1 MKKIFLIWLLTS
13 LVITNVIGAEIDR
26 PKIGLVLAG
35 GGARGFAHIGTLKML
50 DSLQIPID
58 YIAGTSMGGIMG
70 ALYST
75 GYSGKEIEK
84 LALESDWLE
93 YLSDK
98 PSRQNLPYLQKKDDG
113 IYQIEFGLKGFTPV
127 VPSGVINGQ
136 KISLFFS
143 SLTVPVES
151 INDFDELPIPF
162 RCMTVDL
169 ITGNEVI
176 LKKGS
181 LSRAMRATMSIP
193 SVFSPVTWGDSLLI
207 DGGLLNN
214 LPVDV
219 VRDMGAELVIAVN
232 VGTPLK
238 KREDLKSL
246 LQILD
251 QSINIPGFQKEKE
264 NIAKTDILITPDLE
278 GFTSADFESER
289 VKKIIK
295 IGDEA
300 ASDLKSQL
308 IELKKKHFAQDEMN
322 IDPFTHSKEELY
334 IQSISYVGQ
343 SSLPFKYISDL
354 LDIHPEKTFKPDE
367 LRRNIEQLKSSGRYE
382 YIDCDAEKVTENN
395 VKITVNIREHQTPLI
410 QGISIEGNESLPF
423 TFIYR
428 VIGIIPGES
437 FDQEK
442 LKERV
447 TQLYS
452 LGYFET
458 ITYEVEPYS
467 EKRIRLV
474 IRVKEKPLRKIRI
487 GFRYDNFYNAV
498 GIVGLQ
504 ATNVFIPGLRNELTL
519 QFAGLTRIQSKTLYP
534 SRTLDFPVYPYIRYD
549 FKDIP
554 VDIYEQDGKKI
565 ATYNDRSH
573 AFGIGIGILLSNIL
587 VAEAEYRHEY
597 MDIDPNI
604 SYPDPDL
611 FPSWKDKLRMIQ
623 ASLTMDLLDD
633 VLLPKNGFSL
643 KANYELSMTDL
654 YSDLNYN
661 RVDVSM
667 DIYHTIFNRHTLR
680 VKGFQCWGIDDIPI
694 YKYSYQ
700 GGPDSFVGV
709 DYKQLT
715 GTKYGFLRFDYRYQ
729 FKKDIFFTIISNA
742 AMFRED
748 ENIGLSQTELLLG
761 YGIGVKFLS
770 LIGPLEFIISRGSKS
785 VYYPDQYRTNAYF
798 TAGYKF

>member
-1 MKKIFLIWLLTS
+1 MKRIIFILLHF
-13 LVITNVIGAEIDR
+13 VIVFCSQAAEGR

-35 GGARGFAHIGTLKML
+35 GGARGFAHIGTLKMI
-50 DSLQIPID
+50 DSLEIPID

-70 ALYST
+70 ALNSI

-84 LALESDWLE
+84 IAIESDWME

-98 PSRQNLPYLQKKDDG
+98 PSRKNLPYLQKKDDG

-151 INDFDELPIPF
+151 INDFNELPIPF
-162 RCMTVDL
+162 RCIAVDL
-169 ITGNEVI
+169 LTGNEVI
-176 LKKGS
+176 LNRGS

-193 SVFSPVTWGDSLLI
+193 SVFSPVPWGDSLLI

-219 VRDMGAELVIAVN
+219 VRDMGAEIVIAVN
-232 VGTPLK
+232 VGTPLR
-238 KREDLKSL
+238 KRGDLNSL

-264 NIAKTDILITPDLE
+264 NISKTDILITPGLD
-278 GFTSADFESER
+278 GFTSADFETER
-289 VKKIIK
+289 VKEIIK

-300 ASDLKSQL
+300 ASDLKILL
-308 IELKKKHFAQDEMN
+308 IELKKKHFAQQDMS
-322 IDPFTHSKEELY
+322 IDPLIHSEEELY
-334 IQSISYVGQ
+334 IQSISFVGQ
-343 SSLPFKYISDL
+343 SSLPFKYISEL
-354 LDIHPEKTFKPDE
+354 LNLHPQETFNPVQ
-367 LRRNIEQLKSSGRYE
+367 LRRNIQQLKSSGRYE
-382 YIDCDAEKVTENN
+382 YIDCDAEKVTDKS
-395 VKITVNIREHQTPLI
+395 VKITVNIKEYEKPVIH
-410 QGISIEGNESLPF
+410 GISIDGNESLPF
-423 TFIYR
+423 SFIYR
-428 VIGIIPGES
+428 VIGILPGEP
-437 FDQEK
+437 FDQAK
-442 LKERV
+442 LKERI

-467 EKRIRLV
+467 EKRIRLI

-534 SRTLDFPVYPYIRYD
+534 SRTLDFPVYPYIHYD

-554 VDIYEQDGKKI
+554 IDLYEQHGKKI

-573 AFGIGIGILLSNIL
+573 TFGIGIGILLSNIL
-587 VAEAEYRHEY
+587 VAEAEYSHEY
-597 MDIDPNI
+597 MDINPLI
-604 SYPDPDL
+604 SFPDPEL
-611 FPSWKDKLRMIQ
+611 FPTWNDKLRRIQ
-623 ASLTMDLLDD
+623 TSLTMDLLDD
-633 VLLPKNGFSL
+633 VLIPRNGFSL

-661 RVDVSM
+661 RVDVSV

-680 VKGFQCWGIDDIPI
+680 IKGFQCWGIDDIPV

-709 DYKQLT
+709 DYNQLI

-729 FKKDIFFTIISNA
+729 YKKDIFFKLITNA

-748 ENIGLSQTELLLG
+748 ENIGLPATEFLWG

-785 VYYPDQYRTNAYF
+785 VYYPDQFRTNAYF